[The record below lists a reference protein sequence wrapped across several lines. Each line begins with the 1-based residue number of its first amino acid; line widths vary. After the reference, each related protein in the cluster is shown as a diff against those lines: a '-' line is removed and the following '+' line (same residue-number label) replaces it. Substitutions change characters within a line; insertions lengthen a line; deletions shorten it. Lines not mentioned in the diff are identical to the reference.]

1 MQLHKKACP
10 PLLFWFP
17 FLLQSKLVVRKQGRC
32 ALKAS
37 AGKEFRREILP
48 CFRKMRRVHRA
59 PGRAPLLRNTPV
71 FRGRSVCPP
80 WPRREACLM
89 VFARDALAS
98 GPGKAWNVIAFTPT
112 WRKVKVGKIRP
123 ASRVGPK
130 PPVESGIHFLYNQRK
145 RPNSRESNPNENIHQ
160 PYPGRVPGCPGVE
173 EVDRI
178 GFRRPL

>member
-112 WRKVKVGKIRP
+112 WRKVKVGKHKKIDKKQGVSFP
-123 ASRVGPK
+123 GKPGGWSRWK
-130 PPVESGIHFLYNQRK
+130 AAQK
-145 RPNSRESNPNENIHQ
+145 QSRA
-160 PYPGRVPGCPGVE
+160 V
-173 EVDRI
+173 
-178 GFRRPL
+178 